1 MREKKHSI
9 SHRISDLVVHFA
21 EGNNTK
27 FAAAI
32 GTSEANIRNYIN
44 GTAPKFDII
53 ASIAET
59 FEISYEWLLLGKG
72 SMLIPT
78 RRVSE
83 PDLLYATP
91 ETAPRGAVP
100 YWDLPVSAGHSVV
113 DIIGEKEPVGYI
125 HNLPGIELAEAILP
139 VSGMSM
145 EPEIS
150 NGAIIGV
157 RKMNSWETLNTERI
171 YLIITQED
179 RMIKRISH
187 DKEDSTILWCHSPNY
202 PEFKIYK
209 DDIIE
214 VHRVCFIYN
223 IK

>member
-1 MREKKHSI
+1 MLDKIKAHLSI
-9 SHRISDLVVHFA
+9 ATNKDFA
-21 EGNNTK
+21 DFLGIKPTTLSMWYKRNT
-27 FAAAI
+27 
-32 GTSEANIRNYIN
+32 
-44 GTAPKFDII
+44 FDIDTI
-53 ASIAET
+53 FTKCEFIDAN
-59 FEISYEWLLLGKG
+59 WLLTGQGDMLKVKG
-72 SMLIPT
+72 
-78 RRVSE
+78 VSE